1 MIIEKFGQ
9 KIEIDIG
16 STTGCP
22 GAEENPPDIKT
33 WIRLGDGKWIKVDP
47 EEYPTSF
54 KLELFIKSMV
64 RPAELKTLMD
74 KMQGWMKTDNGGWDD
89 DY

>member
-9 KIEIDIG
+9 KIEVDLG
-16 STTGCP
+16 SITGCP
-22 GAEENPPDIKT
+22 GAELNPPDIKT
-33 WIRLGDGKWIKVDP
+33 WIRIGEGKWIKVDS

-64 RPAELKTLMD
+64 QSAELKMLMD
-74 KMQGWMKTDNGGWDD
+74 KMQEWDKTDNGGWDD

>member
-9 KIEIDIG
+9 KIEVDLG

-22 GAEENPPDIKT
+22 GAEPNPPDIKT
-33 WIRLGDGKWIKVDP
+33 WIRIGEGKWIKVDS

-64 RPAELKTLMD
+64 QPAELKMLMD
-74 KMQGWMKTDNGGWDD
+74 KMQEWDKTDNGGWDD

>member
-22 GAEENPPDIKT
+22 GSEENPPDIKT
-33 WIRLGDGKWIKVDP
+33 WIRMNEGKWIKVNS

-54 KLELFIKSMV
+54 KLELFVKSMV
-64 RPAELKTLMD
+64 QPAELKILMD
-74 KMQGWMKTDNGGWDD
+74 KMQGWSKTDKGGWDD
-89 DY
+89 GF